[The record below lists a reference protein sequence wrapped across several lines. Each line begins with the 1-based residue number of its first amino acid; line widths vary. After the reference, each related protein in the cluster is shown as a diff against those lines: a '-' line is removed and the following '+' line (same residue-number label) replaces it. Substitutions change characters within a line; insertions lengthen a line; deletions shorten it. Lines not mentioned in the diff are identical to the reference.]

1 MILKHLYFLFLGS
14 FVLIASGGCSI
25 DADSPGGATTQ
36 AVLKTT
42 TPESNHIQLE
52 DTWVRLFGNGQ
63 ESSGEDVIQTKDGSF
78 LVVGGTSPSQDFGSI
93 GGVMLL
99 KVNKSGE
106 ILWQHTYGGE
116 GYDAGWAITEG
127 HEGGFVLGGVTTS
140 FGTGGM
146 DGYLVKVDDEGKE
159 VWAKTFGGALDES
172 IASVQKTR
180 DGGYF
185 LVGNRVDPND
195 FVADPGAAGYG
206 GFAGRSNIYL
216 VKTDGEGNEI
226 WSHTL
231 ESPFNVL
238 ASAGIQ
244 STQGGYFV
252 LATVVYFPQE
262 GDDLLLVMLDED
274 GNEVWRQ
281 IWEEDSM
288 GGYSM
293 IQDSDGN
300 FIITGLVEFEEDTGS
315 DIFLLKVDPNG
326 NELWQRKL
334 GDPESD
340 AIGRDVIET
349 NNGEYGLLA
358 EKFSSYYSRDFTSLL
373 LFFDKEGNLVRTSE
387 LDISYSLKSG
397 SLVQD
402 DTGAYI
408 LAGASI
414 GPNGS
419 FQTILI
425 RTDQDGHVRK

>member
-334 GDPESD
+334 GDAEAD
-340 AIGRDVIET
+340 AIGRAVIET
-349 NNGEYGLLA
+349 NNGEYGLLV
-358 EKFSSYYSRDFTSLL
+358 EKFSSYYSRDFTPLL
-373 LFFDKEGNLVRTSE
+373 LFFDKEGNLVQTSE
-387 LDISYSLKSG
+387 LDIYYSLKSG
-397 SLVQD
+397 SLIQD
-402 DTGAYI
+402 DVGAYI
-408 LAGASI
+408 ITGAST
-414 GPNGS
+414 GANGR
-419 FQTILI
+419 FRTILI